1 MVFFLNV
8 ACGALMLLY
17 YGKCSPVAQTQLHF
31 MNSFGMRRKIGC
43 FLHWYSTPETELYA
57 KLSAEESAA
66 TYNWQLTILP
76 IILPAYHLF
85 PVYPGWVFL
94 LQKCLVCSLIY

>member
-66 TYNWQLTILP
+66 TYN
-76 IILPAYHLF
+76 
-85 PVYPGWVFL
+85 
-94 LQKCLVCSLIY
+94 